1 MYNNLME
8 SMGGIFSRDE
18 KQSSL
23 SSINPQL
30 LLCIFLHSAK
40 LMAFKDNMQDSY
52 VSPVFFMCL

>member
-8 SMGGIFSRDE
+8 SMGEYSVE
-18 KQSSL
+18 MKNNL
-23 SSINPQL
+23 LYPSINPQL

>member
-23 SSINPQL
+23 SINPQL

-40 LMAFKDNMQDSY
+40 LMAFKDNMHDSY